1 VFSAPQK
8 PPSNSPRFTTHPPQ
22 IHHVFTTRKTQKNA
36 KPPAKTTLPPCR
48 IFSFKTRKIEDMGIS
63 RKDAL
68 DCFASDDLI
77 GIGMEADAVRR
88 RLHPEGV
95 VSYTID
101 GRIDYTKF
109 SNGSGLQPIFDQ
121 ISGIVAKGGTA
132 VVLQGEVP
140 PSTTISWFDG
150 LFRSIK
156 DRFPNLWLHC
166 LSAKEILS
174 IAQNSGLTIEDTIA
188 RLLDAGLNSIPGD
201 DAGILDDALQRQG
214 SVFWKCKAADWI
226 AIHRAAHKLGVRT
239 TATMMFGAGETFE
252 HRVNH
257 LEAMRQL
264 QEETGGFTSFTPW
277 ASSSGISSMIG
288 FEEATAVEYLKT
300 LAISRMYLDN
310 IDNVQSNL
318 ETQGLKV
325 LQVGLRFGGNDVG
338 SVLLAEGANAA
349 TEEQLRQV
357 IRDAGFKP
365 VQRDTLYR
373 TMFLN

>member
-1 VFSAPQK
+1 
-8 PPSNSPRFTTHPPQ
+8 
-22 IHHVFTTRKTQKNA
+22 
-36 KPPAKTTLPPCR
+36 
-48 IFSFKTRKIEDMGIS
+48 MGIS

-68 DCFASDDLI
+68 DCFESDDLI

-101 GRIDYTKF
+101 GRIDYTKAV
-109 SNGSGLQPIFDQ
+109 NGVGFECIFGD
-121 ISGIVAKGGTA
+121 ISKVVAMGGTA
-132 VVLQGEVP
+132 VMLQGEV
-140 PSTTISWFDG
+140 TATHTIAWFDG

-156 DRFPNLWLHC
+156 ERFPAVWLHC
-166 LSAKEILS
+166 LSANEIL
-174 IAQNSGLTIEDTIA
+174 ALAEQAGLTVPDTIA
-188 RLLDAGLNSIPGD
+188 RLRDAGLDSIPGD
-201 DAGILDDALQRQG
+201 DAGILDDAVQHQG
-214 SVFWKCKAADWI
+214 TRTHGKAEDWI
-226 AIHRAAHKLGVRT
+226 AVHRAAHALGMQT
-239 TATMMFGAGETFE
+239 TATMAFGSGETFQ
-252 HRVNH
+252 HRMNH
-257 LEAMRQL
+257 LEALRCL
-264 QEETGGFTSFTPW
+264 QEETGGFASFTPW
-277 ASSSGISSMIG
+277 SFSPQSSAVSG

-310 IDNVQSNL
+310 VGNVQSNL

-338 SVLLAEGANAA
+338 SVLLAKGANSA
-349 TEEQLRQV
+349 TEEQVRQV

>member
-1 VFSAPQK
+1 
-8 PPSNSPRFTTHPPQ
+8 
-22 IHHVFTTRKTQKNA
+22 
-36 KPPAKTTLPPCR
+36 
-48 IFSFKTRKIEDMGIS
+48 MGIS

-101 GRIDYTKF
+101 GRINYTKTVNSTDF
-109 SNGSGLQPIFDQ
+109 EPIFNQ
-121 ISGIVAKGGTA
+121 ITKIVASGGTGIM
-132 VVLQGEVP
+132 LQGEIP
-140 PSTTISWFDG
+140 PTLTISWFDG

-156 DRFPNLWLHC
+156 DRFPTLWLHC
-166 LSAKEILS
+166 LSAGEILE
-174 IAQNSGLTIEDTIA
+174 IAENSGLTA
-188 RLLDAGLNSIPGD
+188 QNALAQLRDAGLDSIPGD
-201 DAGILDDALQRQG
+201 DAGILDDAVQHHRRK
-214 SVFWKCKAADWI
+214 WKTADWI
-226 AIHRAAHKLGVRT
+226 AVHREAHKLGMQT
-239 TATMMFGAGETFE
+239 TATMMFGGGETFE
-252 HRVNH
+252 HRANH
-257 LEAMRQL
+257 LQAVWQL

-277 ASSSGISSMIG
+277 TLASGNAGMTG

-310 IDNVQSNL
+310 IGNVQSNL

-338 SVLLAEGANAA
+338 SVLLADGANAA